1 MTIAIDGPVG
11 AGKSTVAAAL
21 ARELGILHLDT
32 GAMYRA
38 LALKA
43 LRCGVDP
50 MDEVRAQE
58 LCEQTDISVALGAQ
72 GQRTLLDG
80 EDVTGLI
87 RTGEVSA
94 ASSAISTIA
103 AVRAHMVRLQQ
114 ACAAKADMVLDGRDI
129 GTRVL
134 VDATFKFYLTASPE
148 VRAHRRMQ
156 EMLDRGEPAQYA
168 EVLRAL
174 NERDRQDM
182 SRAVDPLRCA
192 EDAVVVDTSGMTLR
206 QTVEAMLD
214 VIKGGK
220 SMNIIHRLTGVLIDF
235 LYFRLF
241 GLRFCGRENLPEH
254 APYILLANHRSM
266 GDPFALG
273 EVCRQGVVYFMAKE
287 ELFRNPIV
295 RWYITKMHGF
305 PVKRGKADLAA
316 MRTALQVLKDG
327 HVLGIFP
334 EGTRHHDGKIGELE
348 TGSPCWR
355 SRRMCRLCPSIWAG
369 RTAWAESCAQPSANR
384 WTWTI
389 CARNARTAKRS
400 MPSKNAFR
408 RRSTRCR
415 LSRRTRKIFRKKD
428 KNRRIL
434 RLYLEK
440 NIDDIFVP
448 ILGTRR
454 RRQRIARCHS
464 GTCRVL
470 LRRAR
475 GRGKGVFRGA
485 RGPVLDAG
493 QPHSQPGSACPGWRR
508 RASMCW
514 RIPARLREGR
524 LSSVPMAQRRRRSK
538 SLNAAVSASW
548 TPPAPM

>member
-114 ACAAKADMVLDGRDI
+114 ACAAKAYMVLDGRDI

-214 VIKGGK
+214 VIKGK
-220 SMNIIHRLTGVLIDF
+220 
-235 LYFRLF
+235 
-241 GLRFCGRENLPEH
+241 
-254 APYILLANHRSM
+254 
-266 GDPFALG
+266 
-273 EVCRQGVVYFMAKE
+273 
-287 ELFRNPIV
+287 
-295 RWYITKMHGF
+295 
-305 PVKRGKADLAA
+305 KA
-316 MRTALQVLKDG
+316 
-327 HVLGIFP
+327 
-334 EGTRHHDGKIGELE
+334 
-348 TGSPCWR
+348 
-355 SRRMCRLCPSIWAG
+355 
-369 RTAWAESCAQPSANR
+369 
-384 WTWTI
+384 
-389 CARNARTAKRS
+389 
-400 MPSKNAFR
+400 
-408 RRSTRCR
+408 
-415 LSRRTRKIFRKKD
+415 
-428 KNRRIL
+428 
-434 RLYLEK
+434 
-440 NIDDIFVP
+440 
-448 ILGTRR
+448 
-454 RRQRIARCHS
+454 
-464 GTCRVL
+464 
-470 LRRAR
+470 
-475 GRGKGVFRGA
+475 
-485 RGPVLDAG
+485 
-493 QPHSQPGSACPGWRR
+493 
-508 RASMCW
+508 
-514 RIPARLREGR
+514 
-524 LSSVPMAQRRRRSK
+524 
-538 SLNAAVSASW
+538 
-548 TPPAPM
+548 

>member
-103 AVRAHMVRLQQ
+103 AVRAQIVRLQQ
-114 ACAAKADMVLDGRDI
+114 ACAAQADMVLDGRDI

-168 EVLRAL
+168 EILRAL

-214 VIKGGK
+214 VI
-220 SMNIIHRLTGVLIDF
+220 
-235 LYFRLF
+235 
-241 GLRFCGRENLPEH
+241 
-254 APYILLANHRSM
+254 
-266 GDPFALG
+266 
-273 EVCRQGVVYFMAKE
+273 
-287 ELFRNPIV
+287 
-295 RWYITKMHGF
+295 
-305 PVKRGKADLAA
+305 RGKKA
-316 MRTALQVLKDG
+316 
-327 HVLGIFP
+327 
-334 EGTRHHDGKIGELE
+334 
-348 TGSPCWR
+348 
-355 SRRMCRLCPSIWAG
+355 
-369 RTAWAESCAQPSANR
+369 
-384 WTWTI
+384 
-389 CARNARTAKRS
+389 
-400 MPSKNAFR
+400 
-408 RRSTRCR
+408 
-415 LSRRTRKIFRKKD
+415 
-428 KNRRIL
+428 
-434 RLYLEK
+434 
-440 NIDDIFVP
+440 
-448 ILGTRR
+448 
-454 RRQRIARCHS
+454 
-464 GTCRVL
+464 
-470 LRRAR
+470 
-475 GRGKGVFRGA
+475 
-485 RGPVLDAG
+485 
-493 QPHSQPGSACPGWRR
+493 
-508 RASMCW
+508 
-514 RIPARLREGR
+514 
-524 LSSVPMAQRRRRSK
+524 
-538 SLNAAVSASW
+538 
-548 TPPAPM
+548 

>member
-214 VIKGGK
+214 VI
-220 SMNIIHRLTGVLIDF
+220 
-235 LYFRLF
+235 
-241 GLRFCGRENLPEH
+241 
-254 APYILLANHRSM
+254 
-266 GDPFALG
+266 
-273 EVCRQGVVYFMAKE
+273 
-287 ELFRNPIV
+287 
-295 RWYITKMHGF
+295 
-305 PVKRGKADLAA
+305 RGKKA
-316 MRTALQVLKDG
+316 
-327 HVLGIFP
+327 
-334 EGTRHHDGKIGELE
+334 
-348 TGSPCWR
+348 
-355 SRRMCRLCPSIWAG
+355 
-369 RTAWAESCAQPSANR
+369 
-384 WTWTI
+384 
-389 CARNARTAKRS
+389 
-400 MPSKNAFR
+400 
-408 RRSTRCR
+408 
-415 LSRRTRKIFRKKD
+415 
-428 KNRRIL
+428 
-434 RLYLEK
+434 
-440 NIDDIFVP
+440 
-448 ILGTRR
+448 
-454 RRQRIARCHS
+454 
-464 GTCRVL
+464 
-470 LRRAR
+470 
-475 GRGKGVFRGA
+475 
-485 RGPVLDAG
+485 
-493 QPHSQPGSACPGWRR
+493 
-508 RASMCW
+508 
-514 RIPARLREGR
+514 
-524 LSSVPMAQRRRRSK
+524 
-538 SLNAAVSASW
+538 
-548 TPPAPM
+548 